1 MVTRWPRTGFAIS
14 QRILLLFLISDERRY
29 PYDRAL
35 MNLCSD
41 LHGRKKPLSTPPREI
56 MDSDFGHLRIRKIR
70 EEEQGHF

>member
-35 MNLCSD
+35 MKLCSD

-56 MDSDFGHLRIRKIR
+56 MDSDFGHLRIPTIR